1 MTPTT
6 IAVLPGGGRPRPCR
20 DCGKP
25 ISLKQVA
32 STGRWMAFEADPVV
46 LRTVDERQSLIRG
59 GRVLHLLDAADRH
72 RCPGASTHLHEASS

>member
-1 MTPTT
+1 MMPTT
-6 IAVLPGGGRPRPCR
+6 IAVLPGGGKPRPCR

-46 LRTVDERQSLIRG
+46 LKSIDDGGSLIRG
-59 GRVLHLLDAADRH
+59 GRVLHLLDADDRH
-72 RCPGASTHLHEASS
+72 RCVGQQQEAYA